1 MCGGLGAALRYLSQA
16 RHTGKVVLTMPD
28 AWAAGTVVI
37 TGGTGMAGSAL
48 ARHVVANRGVRNLML
63 VSRRGPDAPGAAELV
78 AELEGAGAAVSLVA
92 CDAAD
97 REALA
102 KVIADISV
110 QHPLSA
116 VIHAAGVLDDAVVTS
131 LTPERVDAVF
141 RAKVDA
147 AWNLHELTREMPIVG
162 VCDVFVDGGFGGVVG
177 SGELCGG

>member
-1 MCGGLGAALRYLSQA
+1 MRQ
-16 RHTGKVVLTMPD
+16 
-28 AWAAGTVVI
+28 
-37 TGGTGMAGSAL
+37 
-48 ARHVVANRGVRNLML
+48 
-63 VSRRGPDAPGAAELV
+63 VSV
-78 AELEGAGAAVSLVA
+78 VA

-131 LTPERVDAVF
+131 LTPERVDAVL

-147 AWNLHELTREMPIVG
+147 AWNLHELTREMSIFG
-162 VCDVFVDGGFGGVVG
+162 VRDVLVDGRSGGVVG
-177 SGELCGG
+177 SGQLCGGQQLLRRRWRCIGGLMVCRRSRWAGGCGTRPAA